1 MGLRLKKFQQRSKCK
16 TFINDMKNIPLKY
29 RSVLLFAI
37 LFGFSTMTYG
47 QDQKPSKENSNTL
60 NQNKEAVLD
69 IDKTNSA
76 SKMQKKVLKLNHK
89 KSNEIIS
96 IKAYRRSLN
105 IKVKT
110 VKIC

>member
-1 MGLRLKKFQQRSKCK
+1 
-16 TFINDMKNIPLKY
+16 
-29 RSVLLFAI
+29 
-37 LFGFSTMTYG
+37 
-47 QDQKPSKENSNTL
+47 L